1 MTVYPG
7 YPVSSCRSYVS
18 ISDGHRWTVHMCT
31 EGFGVLAR
39 APLPIGEHTREPPR
53 QIYADN
59 MLYCRIKRRLFSTLS
74 LSPVL
79 VPSPSSLSISCT
91 VQKLEWS

>member
-1 MTVYPG
+1 M
-7 YPVSSCRSYVS
+7 
-18 ISDGHRWTVHMCT
+18 WTV
-31 EGFGVLAR
+31 GFGVLAR

-74 LSPVL
+74 LL
-79 VPSPSSLSISCT
+79 SSSRPLELSLDLMHCPET
-91 VQKLEWS
+91 